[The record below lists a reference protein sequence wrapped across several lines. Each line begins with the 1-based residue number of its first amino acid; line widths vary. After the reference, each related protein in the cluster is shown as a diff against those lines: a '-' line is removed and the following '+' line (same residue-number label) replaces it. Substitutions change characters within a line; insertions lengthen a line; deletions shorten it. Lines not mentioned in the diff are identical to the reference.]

1 MWGERYLSHLP
12 KVLAKVLIRQDGYR
26 RGEKHG
32 VMRVLMWGVMV
43 NSSSRTGPAEMGD
56 KGGWGSDTRCLRCQ
70 MSSCMSVLSD
80 LPEKPALNFGPR
92 AVPS

>member
-1 MWGERYLSHLP
+1 
-12 KVLAKVLIRQDGYR
+12 
-26 RGEKHG
+26 
-32 VMRVLMWGVMV
+32 MV

-70 MSSCMSVLSD
+70 MSSFMSVLSD